1 MISSDFSWR
10 FLELFESAQIS
21 TVVYRI
27 YRLFQ
32 AISWSNP
39 EVQNWAEIHT
49 GTEPLWK
56 PAEIVFLLIIIIKYI
71 QNMLPMLN
79 SGIDLPFGRLTT
91 LDSMRIWGWLYLS
104 SGCTAVHTLHWI
116 WVLYRIHR
124 KIYRN
129 NFLTVWRFVL
139 WPWWFCV
146 QRGASKCCLDGWQ
159 RPEAHGFRTLTRGR
173 GIPLQHNRTE
183 KLSSPRMMITMLTK
197 KVPRRSESNRPSSSD
212 LLTGTAS
219 NYWQKNLHKARP
231 ALWFFKHGGMA
242 QTNQKKRTKT
252 GALRKLRDSNQQCP
266 KHRVIKGCMESGDSS
281 RMSTSR
287 GEALS
292 KLVKFN

>member
-32 AISWSNP
+32 AISRSNP

-79 SGIDLPFGRLTT
+79 SGIDLPFGRLPT
-91 LDSMRIWGWLYLS
+91 LDSMRIWGWLFIFWMHCS
-104 SGCTAVHTLHWI
+104 AVHTLHWI

-129 NFLTVWRFVL
+129 NFLTVWCFVL
-139 WPWWFCV
+139 WSWWFCV
-146 QRGASKCCLDGWQ
+146 QRGASKCCLDGWR
-159 RPEAHGFRTLTRGR
+159 RPKAHAVSDADSGSRD
-173 GIPLQHNRTE
+173 P
-183 KLSSPRMMITMLTK
+183 SPTQ
-197 KVPRRSESNRPSSSD
+197 SN
-212 LLTGTAS
+212 
-219 NYWQKNLHKARP
+219 WKA
-231 ALWFFKHGGMA
+231 
-242 QTNQKKRTKT
+242 
-252 GALRKLRDSNQQCP
+252 
-266 KHRVIKGCMESGDSS
+266 
-281 RMSTSR
+281 
-287 GEALS
+287 
-292 KLVKFN
+292 